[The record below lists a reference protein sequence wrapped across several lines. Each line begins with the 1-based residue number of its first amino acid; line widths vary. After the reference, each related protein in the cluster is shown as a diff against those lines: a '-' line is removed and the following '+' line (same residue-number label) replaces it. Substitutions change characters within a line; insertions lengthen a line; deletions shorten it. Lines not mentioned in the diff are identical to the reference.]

1 MIKVVSSIQRI
12 DLSALDGIVE
22 WFDALLHQYQS
33 LTFISDMRIERLC
46 ILLHRQIR
54 RLKELQEGF

>member
-33 LTFISDMRIERLC
+33 LTFISDMRMERLC
-46 ILLHRQIR
+46 ILLHRQI
-54 RLKELQEGF
+54 